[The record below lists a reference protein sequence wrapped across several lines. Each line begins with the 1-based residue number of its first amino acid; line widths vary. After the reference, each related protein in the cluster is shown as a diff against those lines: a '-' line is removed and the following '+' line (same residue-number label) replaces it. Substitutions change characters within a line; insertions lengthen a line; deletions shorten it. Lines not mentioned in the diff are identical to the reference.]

1 LHSTPGFGSSQ
12 LCALK
17 AAAVLLGF
25 APGGIGRWTP
35 ETGHELP
42 AARLPE
48 ALHMPVV
55 FIPSLMRHLTGGRE
69 RVRVSGSTVRQVI
82 NSLEAAHP
90 GVRERIMEDGRI
102 HPSVTVFVDG
112 EQALLELLE
121 PVGEDSEVH
130 ILPAVSGG

>member
-1 LHSTPGFGSSQ
+1 
-12 LCALK
+12 
-17 AAAVLLGF
+17 
-25 APGGIGRWTP
+25 
-35 ETGHELP
+35 
-42 AARLPE
+42 
-48 ALHMPVV
+48 MPVV
-55 FIPSLMRHLTGGRE
+55 FIPSLMRHLTGGQE
-69 RVRVSGSTVRQVI
+69 RVRVPGSTVRQVI
-82 NSLEAAHP
+82 NSLEAAHA